1 MHVRTDG
8 ASLTAWLISLNA
20 YVSQDDCWSATTRD
34 ASGQLMADPKKFP
47 NGLKPVADY
56 VHSKGLKFGV

>member
-1 MHVRTDG
+1 MSIHVITHIPY
-8 ASLTAWLISLNA
+8 SLLSSSITIA
-20 YVSQDDCWSATTRD
+20 QDDCWSATTRD